1 MSEELPIGKP
11 KEMNMNDLDQLKSFV
26 FDYLNTFIEIEESY
40 TFTVFYDVLQERLKI
55 CGECDQL
62 DKEKLKCRACG
73 CPLLKKANQTFET
86 CPMGK
91 WNADKQSFDEKYF
104 GFILSQISS
113 EYFAIEL
120 KDDES
125 NRG

>member
-40 TFTVFYDVLQERLKI
+40 TFTVFYEVLQERLKI

-62 DKEKLKCRACG
+62 DKEKLKCKE
-73 CPLLKKANQTFET
+73 LW
-86 CPMGK
+86 M
-91 WNADKQSFDEKYF
+91 SS
-104 GFILSQISS
+104 SQ
-113 EYFAIEL
+113 
-120 KDDES
+120 KGES
-125 NRG
+125 NIRNLPYG